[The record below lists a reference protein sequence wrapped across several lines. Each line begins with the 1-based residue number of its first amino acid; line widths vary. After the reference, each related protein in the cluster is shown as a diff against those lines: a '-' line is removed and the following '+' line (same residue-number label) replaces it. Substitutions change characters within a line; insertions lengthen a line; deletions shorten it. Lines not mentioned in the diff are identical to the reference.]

1 MTEVKLVEER
11 VNIPSNVR
19 VSLVGREITVEGPM
33 GKVRRLMEHPCIN
46 VELEDGA
53 INLSIRRKSRAAY
66 ALLGTYRAHLLNM
79 FQGVTKGFEYRM
91 KVVYSHFP
99 INVSVKRKKV
109 LIENFLGEKSPRFAN
124 VVGDTKVTVKG
135 GELSLVGPEI
145 EDVGQSAANIE
156 RATRIKGYDPRVF
169 QDGIYIVKK
178 GRRKEG

>member
-1 MTEVKLVEER
+1 MVEVKLAEEQ
-11 VNIPSNVR
+11 VPIPSDVK
-19 VSLVGREITVEGPM
+19 VAMAGREITVEGAK
-33 GKVRRLMEHPCIN
+33 GKVKRVMDHPSITI
-46 VELEDGA
+46 EMGDGVVS
-53 INLSIRRKSRAAY
+53 LSTSSKSKAAC

-79 FQGVTKGFEYRM
+79 FRGVTKGFEHRM

-99 INVSVKRKKV
+99 ISVSVKGKTV
-109 LIENFLGEKSPRFAN
+109 LIENFLGEKSPRTAR

-135 GELSLVGPEI
+135 GDITLTGPDI

-178 GRRKEG
+178 GSRKED